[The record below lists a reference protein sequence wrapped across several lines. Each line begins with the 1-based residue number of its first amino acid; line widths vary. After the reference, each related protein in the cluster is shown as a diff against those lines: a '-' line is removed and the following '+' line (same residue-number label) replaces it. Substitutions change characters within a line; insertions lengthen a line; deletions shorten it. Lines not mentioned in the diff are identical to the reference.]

1 MNFWT
6 NCVRLAAF
14 WKNKATVK
22 RIGNRL
28 ERIPMMKKRI
38 LAVLLVI
45 LVLAMAGCGRKKVEE
60 TTPMTDPVTTV
71 ESTVAETKDI
81 PLEDNIFDDD
91 PEETTEATEATEETE
106 SQDQNSDSSVEP
118 TEAAQPTD
126 PKPTTPK
133 PTEPTKPTKPTE
145 TTDPTEGTKPAE
157 DESSDGNLT
166 EYEQFQNMS
175 PEQQQAYME
184 SFESIEAFFEWLNE
198 AKEAYE
204 KANPPIE
211 VGSGTIDIGAI
222 IEGKN

>member
-1 MNFWT
+1 
-6 NCVRLAAF
+6 
-14 WKNKATVK
+14 
-22 RIGNRL
+22 
-28 ERIPMMKKRI
+28 MMKNRI

-45 LVLAMAGCGRKKVEE
+45 LGLVMAGCGRKKAEE
-60 TTPMTDPVTTV
+60 TTPTTVPMTTV
-71 ESTVAETKDI
+71 ETTVAETKDI
-81 PLEDNIFDDD
+81 PLEDNIFDDE
-91 PEETTEATEATEETE
+91 PEETTEVTRATEETK
-106 SQDQNSDSSVEP
+106 SQDRNSDSSVEP
-118 TEAAQPTD
+118 TEAPQPTD
-126 PKPTTPK
+126 PKPT
-133 PTEPTKPTKPTE
+133 EPTKPTE

-211 VGSGTIDIGAI
+211 VGSGIIDIGAI